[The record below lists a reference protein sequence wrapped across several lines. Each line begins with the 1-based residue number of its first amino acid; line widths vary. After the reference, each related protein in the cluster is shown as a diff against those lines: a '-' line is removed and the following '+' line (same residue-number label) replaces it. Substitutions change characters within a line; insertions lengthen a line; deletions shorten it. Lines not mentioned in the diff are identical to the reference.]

1 MMEPKKKFVD
11 YRKSIYASI
20 NGTKGNLIKLSKSKL
35 LSNTEKEKLD
45 KVIEAIEDLRKE
57 YYNNRGKKRNS
68 IQPKTEEKQ

>member
-1 MMEPKKKFVD
+1 MEPKKKFVD
-11 YRKSIYASI
+11 YRKSIYAFI